1 MIVRKKKSLLSRYL
15 LPLILLVVF
24 AALLVGAIVIGGI
37 EKEEEATQTQTT
49 TYDKLEGE
57 GDNQR
62 VLPTIVLSQISRVSV
77 DNTGEKGKY
86 SFMRSGASKEFYFFY
101 DNGSGTEEVYLP
113 PISVFDSNFSYS
125 SLLATEAFGETSVS
139 QIYNLGTAVGN
150 IRFSERIELSADP
163 AARAEQLKTYG
174 LDEGSYSTVSVW
186 FQQTQQ
192 SETEKFVLHIG
203 APVVTGVGYYLMVEG
218 RDYIYA
224 TATDALE
231 SCMKDYTF
239 YINARLV
246 AEGLAEDMT
255 YEPYLTTAFKHWKNT
270 LVKEEGSAVT
280 PSSKVVVHGLSH
292 TTLPLGAESA
302 EGAENGYIASN
313 SADIAFPLETLSKTE
328 YARLHDALVGQRI
341 GDYSTSPILVTL
353 PGSGAQVTLGDTYE
367 YRITKVESALLDHG
381 VELEVGTVPDATEIK
396 VSYDVYIGGEKKN
409 IAPMHAVIDISDR
422 AENPIPESA
431 RTALRAATLGAA
443 LDTPVTFSIT
453 YTEANAKATN
463 VKYYLERVIAI
474 YDQNGRE
481 MEKVTENSIVS
492 YRYYYT
498 IDGVKTESQSMSVNM
513 KGEVEGEYASIRE
526 KLIGLTTERLDNP
539 ILLTQDTTYEEAFVD
554 FVAYEI
560 TAIRYF
566 VERECI
572 VSFAYQ
578 NASERNPFYGESL
591 YENLTPGEYS
601 LYALNAGACETVVNL
616 LGGLGASSSTTVGLV
631 GTKVLEVG
639 LTPEIMEKYGLYAH
653 TVYFELPR
661 GILSLETEDE
671 NNDDYDWYETLGFT
685 LYISDEVDG
694 IRYVGSDM
702 YDVVVEID
710 ADTFVFCE
718 YDFVELWARR
728 QLVLVDVNEIEWVD
742 IKFNMSDLSGS
753 LRFDIEGVIHELTG
767 GGTYRQM
774 KINMTPSG
782 GFTNAVIDAYLSR
795 TGGTYIPL
803 DAYYNYVLGGGKEI
817 TYGSDYAGAGYFKE
831 TLQMLYY
838 TTYLGRLDESDKSK
852 IDSME
857 PIMTMR
863 FKVARDANPYAFE
876 FYRIDDRRVGVR
888 MYSEW
893 SEGVAAGDR
902 DTCDFYISTYA
913 MKKIA
918 NGFLALSE
926 ARPVVIDSF
935 GYGDKKD
942 EE

>member
-24 AALLVGAIVIGGI
+24 AGLLVGAILISNI
-37 EKEEEATQTQTT
+37 EKEQEQGATQAPAF
-49 TYDKLEGE
+49 DKLEGE

-62 VLPTIVLSQISRVSV
+62 VLPTLVLSQISRVSV

-86 SFMRSGASKEFYFFY
+86 SFMRYGAAQEFYLFY
-101 DNGSGTEEVYLP
+101 DSGSGKEEVYLP

-125 SLLATEAFGETSVS
+125 SLLATEAFGETSIS
-139 QIYNLGTAVGN
+139 QIYNLATAVGN
-150 IRFSERIELSADP
+150 IRFSERIALASDP
-163 AARAEQLKTYG
+163 TAREEQLKTYG
-174 LDEGSYSTVSVW
+174 LNEGSYSTVTVW
-186 FQQTQQ
+186 FQRSTE

-224 TATDALE
+224 TATDSLN

-270 LVKEEGSAVT
+270 LVKEEGAAVT
-280 PSSKVVVHGLSH
+280 SSSKVVVHGLSH
-292 TTLPLGAESA
+292 TTLPLDAESA
-302 EGAENGYIASN
+302 EGAENGYIISN
-313 SADIAFPLETLSKTE
+313 SADISFSLETLDKTE
-328 YARLHDALVGQRI
+328 YARLHRALVGQKI
-341 GDYSTSPILVTL
+341 GDYATSPIFVTL
-353 PGSGAQVTLGDTYE
+353 AGSGAQVKLGDTYE
-367 YRITKVESALLDHG
+367 YRITKVESALLADDE
-381 VELEVGTVPDATEIK
+381 VEVGAVGDATEIK
-396 VSYDVYIGGEKKN
+396 VTYDLYIGGEKKN
-409 IAPMHAVIDISDR
+409 IAPMHALIDISDR
-422 AENPIPESA
+422 ADNPIPEAA
-431 RTALRAATLGAA
+431 RTALKAATLGEE
-443 LDTPVTFSIT
+443 LSSPVVFSIT
-453 YTEANAKATN
+453 YTEANAKATKI
-463 VKYYLERVIAI
+463 KYYLERVIAI
-474 YDQNGRE
+474 YDQNGRQMDE
-481 MEKVTENSIVS
+481 VTENSIVS

-498 IDGVKTESQSMSVNM
+498 IDGVKTDSQSMSVNM
-513 KGEVEGEYASIRE
+513 KGEAEGEYAAIRE
-526 KLIGLTTERLDNP
+526 KLLGLTTERLDHP
-539 ILLTQDTTYEEAFVD
+539 ILLTQDTTYEEAFID

-572 VSFAYQ
+572 VSFSYQ

-591 YENLTPGEYS
+591 YANNTPGKYS
-601 LYALNAGACETVVNL
+601 MYALNGGTCETVVGL
-616 LGGLGASSSTTVGLV
+616 LGGLGANTSSSAGLV
-631 GTKVLEVG
+631 GSKVVEVG
-639 LTPEIMEKYGLYAH
+639 ITPEIMEKYGLYAH

-661 GILSLETEDE
+661 GILSLETDNEDS
-671 NNDDYDWYETLGFT
+671 DDYAWYETLGFT

-694 IRYVGSDM
+694 VRYVGSDM

-710 ADTFVFCE
+710 ADPFVFCE
-718 YDFVELWARR
+718 YDFVEFWARR
-728 QLVLVDVNEIEWVD
+728 QLVLVDVNQIEWID
-742 IKFNMSDLSGS
+742 LKFNMSDLSGS
-753 LRFDIEGVIHELTG
+753 LRFDIEGIMHEVTG

-782 GFTNAVIDAYLSR
+782 GFTNKVLADYLSR

-803 DAYYNYVLGGGKEI
+803 DAYYNYVLGGGKEM
-817 TYGSDYAGAGYFKE
+817 TYGNDYAGAGYFKE
-831 TLQMLYY
+831 VLQMLYY
-838 TTYLGRLDESDKSK
+838 TTYLGRLDGDDQTK
-852 IDSME
+852 IGTMT
-857 PIMTMR
+857 PIMTLR
-863 FKVARDANPYAFE
+863 IKVERDANPYVYE

-893 SEGVAAGDR
+893 SDGVAASGR

-926 ARPVVIDSF
+926 ARVVEIDSF
-935 GYGDKKD
+935 GYGDKK
-942 EE
+942 EEN